1 MLSELR
7 KWANVL
13 GEGEREKMN
22 TMWRRGG
29 FRLLGGKGS
38 CMRLDIH
45 LFTQIN
51 LLDGIVDMIE

>member
-1 MLSELR
+1 MYWVKGRGRKIMLCGGEE
-7 KWANVL
+7 VL
-13 GEGEREKMN
+13 CCWG
-22 TMWRRGG
+22 
-29 FRLLGGKGS
+29 GGKES